1 VKVQYL
7 ALLIPFA
14 CFSQEVATTLKNYEP
29 ILEKEE
35 VRVGRVTLAAGE
47 SEGLHR
53 HPYPRVLVA
62 LEQGVIAV
70 KRQDGSLEETK
81 YSPGDVRYQGNT
93 DAHEPINSGK
103 TRFRAVVVELKKPA
117 PARAERKPDS
127 LDPLVAAPQFHK
139 LALENERVRVLEV
152 SNKPGEFEPMHKHRR
167 SVLIILSTGSARF
180 GLPDGSTRDASFSAF
195 QTFWEGDE
203 THSVR
208 NTGKTPVRLIRVEL
222 K

>member
-1 VKVQYL
+1 MKVQYL

-29 ILEKEE
+29 ILENEE
-35 VRVGRVTLAAGE
+35 VRVGRVTLEAGE

-62 LEQGVIAV
+62 LERGVIAV

-117 PARAERKPDS
+117 PAKAEG
-127 LDPLVAAPQFHK
+127 K